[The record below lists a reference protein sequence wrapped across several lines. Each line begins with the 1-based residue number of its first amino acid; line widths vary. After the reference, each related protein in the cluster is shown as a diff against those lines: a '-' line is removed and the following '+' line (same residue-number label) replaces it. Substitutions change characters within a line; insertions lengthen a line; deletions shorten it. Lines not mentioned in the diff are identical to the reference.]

1 MADEVIT
8 LAGRRVLVCDPDGPV
23 VRGEVEA
30 VDLLG
35 STWGQEVDWLVLP
48 TARLAQEFLSL
59 RTGVAGAVTQKMVTY
74 GMRLAIVGDI
84 SAEVAASDALRD
96 YVRESNAGRHVW
108 FVPDMAT
115 LEARFEAT
123 S

>member
-1 MADEVIT
+1 MADDIIT
-8 LAGRRVLVCDPDGPV
+8 LAGRRMLVCDPAGPL
-23 VRGEVEA
+23 VRGEAEA

-35 STWGQEVDWLVLP
+35 STWGQDIDWLVLP
-48 TARLAQEFLSL
+48 TARLAPDFLTL

-108 FVPDMAT
+108 FVPDMAA
-115 LEARFEAT
+115 LETRFRA
-123 S
+123 SS